1 MVKVPRQTRIVK
13 RMLKKRNKKKK
24 TKRLGDHVRP
34 LSQAEQFA
42 NFLLSQKKDVPTNVL
57 SKLPKRWFQSH
68 GLRELERRKKVTK
81 EERNNNYTV
90 HFILMLTLFY
100 EQSTR
105 VHSVIIYAYFPAAG
119 TVDPTDI
126 VWPRV
131 WMLMLMLML

>member
-81 EERNNNYTV
+81 EERHKKQAKQFARQAKQFANGIAP
-90 HFILMLTLFY
+90 F
-100 EQSTR
+100 Q
-105 VHSVIIYAYFPAAG
+105 
-119 TVDPTDI
+119 PTCCPSCRSDGFSMFLKAC
-126 VWPRV
+126 VV
-131 WMLMLMLML
+131 CGKK